1 MAEAKKKTTKKSTSK
16 KTTKKS
22 TKKSTAKNTST
33 KKTNSDKFAV
43 IELAGTQLK
52 VREGKQYEVKKLSGN
67 KGDKIEI
74 ENVLMIVEGDDRK
87 IGEPYIKDAKVTLEI
102 TSQKKG
108 EKVKVFKYKAK
119 SRYRRSYGHRPSITR
134 VLVKKIS

>member
-1 MAEAKKKTTKKSTSK
+1 MAKAKTTKSK
-16 KTTKKS
+16 ATTKKQ
-22 TKKSTAKNTST
+22 TEKK
-33 KKTNSDKFAV
+33 DRFAV

-52 VREGKQYEVKKLSGN
+52 VREGLQYEVKKLSGN

-74 ENVLMIVEGDDRK
+74 ENVLMIAEGDDVK
-87 IGEPYIKDAKVTLEI
+87 VGEPYIDGAKVTLEI

-119 SRYRRSYGHRPSITR
+119 SRYRRQYGHRPAITR

>member
-1 MAEAKKKTTKKSTSK
+1 MAEKKAKKTTKK
-16 KTTKKS
+16 KTTAKKKAAP
-22 TKKSTAKNTST
+22 KKNAP
-33 KKTNSDKFAV
+33 KKDKFAV
-43 IELAGTQLK
+43 IELAGSQIK
-52 VREGKQYEVKKLSGN
+52 IREGKQYEVKKLSGN

-74 ENVLMIVEGDDRK
+74 DNVLMVVEGDERK
-87 IGEPYIKDAKVTLEI
+87 IGEPYVKDAKVTLEI

-119 SRYRRSYGHRPSITR
+119 SRYRRTYGHRPLITR